1 MSRPKNATTPKAE
14 PPPPAH
20 HCTERTKAGKPCHGA
35 PLAGETRCFVH
46 TSDPAAQARI
56 AAARVAGGKVR
67 GAQLARL
74 DGCVDPENP
83 PAWWNLATVAQTG
96 DGLAHVARAVLTR
109 DLDSRAAN
117 AATQAL
123 SALTK
128 ARENDIERRVIAL
141 ENLLANLPS
150 K

>member
-1 MSRPKNATTPKAE
+1 MSRPKNATKPSAE
-14 PPPPAH
+14 TPPPAH

-46 TSDPAAQARI
+46 TSDPDAQARI

-74 DGCVDPENP
+74 DGCIDPENP
-83 PAWWNLATVAQTG
+83 PAWWPLKTVEQTG

-117 AATQAL
+117 AATGAL
-123 SALTK
+123 AALAK

-141 ENLLANLPS
+141 ETMLAKLND

>member
-14 PPPPAH
+14 PPPPH
-20 HCTERTKAGKPCHGA
+20 HCTEKTKAGKPCHGA

-46 TSDPAAQARI
+46 TGDPAAQARI

-74 DGCVDPENP
+74 DGCIDPENP
-83 PAWWNLATVAQTG
+83 PAFWPLKTVAQAG
-96 DGLAHVARAVLTR
+96 DALAHVARAVLTR

-117 AATQAL
+117 AATGAL
-123 SALTK
+123 AALTK

-141 ENLLANLPS
+141 ETMLAKLPN

>member
-1 MSRPKNATTPKAE
+1 MTRPKNATKPKAE
-14 PPPPAH
+14 APPPAH

-35 PLAGETRCFVH
+35 PLPGDTRCFVH
-46 TSDPAAQARI
+46 TGDPEAQARI
-56 AAARVAGGKVR
+56 AAARSAGGKVR

-74 DGCVDPENP
+74 DGCISQDDPPE
-83 PAWWNLATVAQTG
+83 WWPLKTVEQTG

-141 ENLLANLPS
+141 ETMLANLPS